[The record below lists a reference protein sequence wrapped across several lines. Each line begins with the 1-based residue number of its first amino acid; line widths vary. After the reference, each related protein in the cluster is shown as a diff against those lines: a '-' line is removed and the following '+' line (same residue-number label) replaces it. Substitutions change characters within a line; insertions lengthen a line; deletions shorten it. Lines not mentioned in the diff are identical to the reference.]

1 MDDDNP
7 RMRRLTYRPVLM
19 TTEGEMPLSNTTS
32 RRPEDFGELLAHV
45 RAAIGATDAEQ
56 GSAVVDLVRAGRT
69 VDAITVARRELGL
82 SLEGA
87 RERVQQIQRDLKAQ
101 AP

>member
-1 MDDDNP
+1 
-7 RMRRLTYRPVLM
+7 
-19 TTEGEMPLSNTTS
+19 
-32 RRPEDFGELLAHV
+32 
-45 RAAIGATDAEQ
+45 
-56 GSAVVDLVRAGRT
+56 VVDLVRAGRT

-87 RERVQQIQRDLKAQ
+87 RERVQQIQRDLKAR